1 VTYVDPTASDLKAR
15 YPAFA
20 GVDDATIGY
29 WLTDAHRFV
38 DTSWPIED
46 DYGPA
51 LIARAA
57 HEMVEAKVS
66 GIAQDEVEELA
77 GFGLTQFKSGSFS
90 ASFSEAAAAQ
100 ATEGGLASTK
110 YGREYLALLRRNK
123 GGPGTTGPGCVPAPC
138 GFNGYA
144 GPLPPYCP

>member
-1 VTYVDPTASDLKAR
+1 MVYIEPTPSDLKAR
-15 YPAFA
+15 CPAFA
-20 GVDDATIGY
+20 GVDDATIAY

-38 DTSWPIED
+38 DQSWMEQ

-57 HEMVEAKVS
+57 HDMVEAKVA

-77 GFGLTQFKSGSFS
+77 GSGLTQFKSGSFS

-100 ATEGGLASTK
+100 AAEGGLGSTK
-110 YGREYLALLRRNK
+110 YGREYLELLRRNK
-123 GGPGTTGPGCVPAPC
+123 GGLGVTGPGCVPAPC

-144 GPLPPYCP
+144 GPLPPYCQ